1 MCLPSPLEMLHGS
14 WQALLMALLQGGW
27 PERLRWHAARHCCRV
42 ALGYHHCQLG
52 QSRKSLLSWDDCH
65 VKGCALSV
73 MLY

>member
-1 MCLPSPLEMLHGS
+1 MRLPSLLEMMRGS
-14 WQALLMALLQGGW
+14 WKALLLALLPGGC
-27 PERLRWHAARHCCRV
+27 PGKLRWHA